1 MELEGYSELIEITK
15 GGMATVYKAEQLS
28 LNRTVA
34 IKFLSAELLWD
45 KEAKH
50 LFDQESLVI
59 AQLDHPNIIH
69 IIDRGLTAKRRPYF
83 VMQHIHG
90 KDLAQLLKQ
99 QTLTLDEKLKLLLQI
114 CKGMAFAH
122 KNGVIHRDIKP
133 ANILLDKEQHVT
145 ILDFGIAW
153 LAASGHPENI
163 VGTPD
168 YMSPE
173 QFKAPASVTHSSDIY
188 SLGVVMYELF
198 MGELPTAY
206 FNDLIGSMKNL
217 PPALAELIAQCLQ
230 TETTKRP
237 ASADEIE
244 LRLLKIMQGTHI
256 TKSLHTE
263 ADKVM
268 SNIKDKFSLLDV
280 IKHNDYGTVYLF
292 EDRTTHSLLVIKK
305 RINTEAGYQQAQK
318 LKQVLHPNIIKIL
331 GTSRNEST
339 FIIVMEHL
347 SEGNLQDRLVRPYTL
362 KKFLPIATQICKGM
376 FHAHSH
382 KILHANLR
390 PSNILFDEKGNIK
403 LTDFGLDEHYTLSA
417 SNSSWYQP
425 TELASASI
433 KRDIYSAGAIFYHML
448 TGMPVIIDN
457 AKIKRDDAFERLNKP
472 TQNLIR
478 KMLEQEPNDHYTSFK
493 HVLDDLKNIPLKQSN
508 NARNS
513 FSLKKLLLFIL
524 LINAISLGIIALF
537 KPGLFSSAVSAI
549 LKLFF

>member
-45 KEAKH
+45 KEAKL

-69 IIDRGLTAKRRPYF
+69 IIDRGLTDKRRPYF
-83 VMQHIHG
+83 VMQYIQG
-90 KDLAQLLKQ
+90 SDLSQLLKQ
-99 QTLTLDEKLKLLLQI
+99 QKLTLDEKLKLLLQV

-198 MGELPTAY
+198 TGELPTAY

-217 PPALAELIAQCLQ
+217 PSALAELIAQCLQ

-256 TKSLHTE
+256 TKSLHAE

-268 SNIKDKFSLLDV
+268 ANIKDKFSLLDV
-280 IKHNDYGTVYLF
+280 IKHTDYGTVYLF
-292 EDRTTHSLLVIKK
+292 EDRTTHNLLVIKK
-305 RINTEAGYQQAQK
+305 RIKTEAGYQHAQK
-318 LKQVLHPNIIKIL
+318 LKQILHPNIIKIL
-331 GTSRNEST
+331 GTSRKEGT

-347 SEGNLQDRLVRPYTL
+347 GEGNLQDRLLRPFTL
-362 KKFLPIATQICKGM
+362 KKFLPIATQICSGM

-382 KILHANLR
+382 KVLHANLR

-403 LTDFGLDEHYTLSA
+403 LTDFGLDEHYTMS
-417 SNSSWYQP
+417 STNSSWYQP

-448 TGMPVIIDN
+448 TGMPVIMDKAN
-457 AKIKRDDAFERLNKP
+457 IKRDDAFERLNKP
-472 TQNLIR
+472 TQKLLR
-478 KMLEQEPNDHYTSFK
+478 KMLEQETNDHYTSFK
-493 HVLDDLKNIPLKQSN
+493 QAINDLKNIPLKQD
-508 NARNS
+508 NAISS
-513 FSLKKLLLFIL
+513 FTLKRLLLFIL
-524 LINAISLGIIALF
+524 IMNGITLGAIALL
-537 KPGLFSSAVSAI
+537 KPELFSSLLSLI
-549 LKLFF
+549 TNLFS